1 MQGEMSLYRTQKH
14 AVFFQSNQTAKQ
26 QLFTL
31 TSHTKYA
38 STVCDPNVE
47 DLGVKKVLTSKVIVQ
62 TNAL

>member
-31 TSHTKYA
+31 TSQTNYA
-38 STVCDPNVE
+38 NTMCNPNVE
-47 DLGVKKVLTSKVIVQ
+47 KIDIKKVLTSKVIVQ